1 MTELIEKG
9 YGKKT
14 AVSEYRQTKRGSK
27 GVKALNVTDKNGML
41 ISLRTVT
48 ENEDVLVITNSGIII
63 RIDTE
68 QISTMSRNTQGVKLI
83 NLKENQKVSTIA
95 LVEKEEK

>member
-1 MTELIEKG
+1 
-9 YGKKT
+9 
-14 AVSEYRQTKRGSK
+14 
-27 GVKALNVTDKNGML
+27 ML

-48 ENEDVLVITNSGIII
+48 EKEDVLIITNSGISI